1 MAEIT
6 PIQFLR
12 GTAAAWTTANPT
24 LAAGK
29 PGFET
34 DTGKLKIGDGTTAW
48 TSLPYTSS
56 SHFRGAYNASGNTY
70 PAAGAGS
77 GTAGAIQA
85 GDEWYVSVSGQITA
99 RTGSMIV
106 EVGTILKALTNVPGQ
121 TATNWAVIQ
130 VS

>member
-1 MAEIT
+1 MPNKKISEL
-6 PIQFLR
+6 P
-12 GTAAAWTTANPT
+12 
-24 LAAGK
+24 AAGALS
-29 PGFET
+29 GAELVEAVQ
-34 DTGKLKIGDGTTAW
+34 GGVNVQTTVQAIADMGAGA
-48 TSLPYTSS
+48 SF
-56 SHFRGAYNASGNTY
+56 FRGAYDASGDTY

-85 GDEWYVSVSGQITA
+85 GDEWYVSVSGQLTA

>member
-1 MAEIT
+1 MANKKISELANAGALTGAELIEAV
-6 PIQFLR
+6 Q
-12 GTAAAWTTANPT
+12 GGVNVKTTAQAIAD
-24 LAAGK
+24 LGSGAS
-29 PGFET
+29 F
-34 DTGKLKIGDGTTAW
+34 
-48 TSLPYTSS
+48 
-56 SHFRGAYNASGNTY
+56 FRGAYNASGNAY
-70 PAAGAGS
+70 PAAGTGS

-121 TATNWAVIQ
+121 TVTNWAVIQ